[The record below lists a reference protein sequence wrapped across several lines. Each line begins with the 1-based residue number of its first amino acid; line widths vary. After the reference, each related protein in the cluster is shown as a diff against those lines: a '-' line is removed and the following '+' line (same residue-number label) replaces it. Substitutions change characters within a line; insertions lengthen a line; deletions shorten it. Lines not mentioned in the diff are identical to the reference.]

1 MDNKIDEGNELHLIR
16 SQMES
21 LAKQQKSQ
29 LEVFEKISG
38 DLRDIRVAMVF
49 IVIISLL
56 ALVLYAFRSGI
67 L

>member
-21 LAKQQKSQ
+21 LAKQRKSQ